1 MLDQEQ
7 KRYSQLKG
15 NNDADKKNER
25 QEWFVVK
32 RKLQFQDY
40 KNCLEAGQIERKIKY
55 LGKKT
60 FNVDSRK

>member
-1 MLDQEQ
+1 MMQI
-7 KRYSQLKG
+7 
-15 NNDADKKNER
+15 KKNER

-40 KNCLEAGQIERKIKY
+40 KNCLEAGQIEKKIKY